1 VSKNEYI
8 DKDEAEARKLADEL
22 ISQEKNEKVEER
34 PKENS
39 AAQNRRLVQI
49 MNGEFLSRENF
60 ITNLPFTFY
69 IASLLVIIIAWGYY
83 AETVTRQEVKLE
95 KQLGEYNAEYF
106 TLGSEY
112 NTMRGRRQIAE
123 KLLNR
128 KVVESTDAPLKIKVS
143 KFKRK

>member
-1 VSKNEYI
+1 MSKNEYI